1 MTEQLVQYVE
11 DFCDRMEDV
20 PIMTIFGKEMSRP
33 ASVAALR
40 AFYYVE
46 RNHPGPLVTDNKF
59 LIYESFRFVL
69 TDERCR
75 WNNLTEEEKI
85 ALMSRLD
92 VHKILVFC

>member
-20 PIMTIFGKEMSRP
+20 PIMTIFGKQMSRP
-33 ASVAALR
+33 ASIAALR

-46 RNHPGPLVTDNKF
+46 KNHTSPFTNEKL
-59 LIYESFRFVL
+59 LIYECFRFVL
-69 TDERCR
+69 VDQGCN

-85 ALMSRLD
+85 ALMVRLE
-92 VHKILVFC
+92 VHKVLVFF

>member
-20 PIMTIFGKEMSRP
+20 PVMTIFGKQMSRP
-33 ASVAALR
+33 ASIAALR

-46 RNHPGPLVTDNKF
+46 KSHSGPFATEKL
-59 LIYESFRFVL
+59 LIYECFRFVL
-69 TDERCR
+69 TDEGCR

-85 ALMSRLD
+85 ALMTRLE
-92 VHKILVFC
+92 VHKVLVFY